1 MTQHTTTYVSRP
13 NRCGGAITRF
23 GAPRYCDNAPDDA
36 VMKNGE
42 HRETIV
48 GGTGLCYTCRVTEFE
63 RVERRRQEQQPEE
76 REGRRRG
83 SY

>member
-1 MTQHTTTYVSRP
+1 MTQHTTTYVGRA

-23 GAPRYCDNAPDDA
+23 GAPRHCDNAPEDA
-36 VMKNGE
+36 VYAD
-42 HRETIV
+42 HAIV
-48 GGTGLCYTCRVTEFE
+48 GGTGLCAGCRCVERE